1 VAIILA
7 PIFSFYL
14 YLILM
19 IRYTSQHQLRFEN
32 FTTPFEQNLL
42 ASNRWVILAGVT
54 PWDELAKVYHRQMS
68 VDQGRGAV
76 DTRLIIG
83 ALIVKHM
90 LKLDDR
96 EVIATLQEN
105 IYLQYFV
112 GFSSFQTKIAFDPSL
127 FVTLRNR
134 MGLSEFDEWSL
145 AVIAEIEALEAINL
159 ENEKNKTIN
168 KKGTKTN
175 ELNTETNE
183 LNTETNELNTETNEL
198 NTETNEL
205 NTETNEL
212 NTKTNEL
219 NTKTNE
225 LNTKTSEKEAP
236 ISLKDTLIID
246 TTAAEQ
252 KIKYPTDLGLLNDTR
267 VFLESLIDCFY
278 KVIVTQN
285 KENSRQ
291 NKPIISLDKPRDYR
305 RIARKDYLNVAM
317 KRRKS
322 AKEIRAAN
330 KKQLNYI
337 QRNIQIINRL
347 QEILIENNLLI
358 PFAKSTY
365 EKWETCQL
373 IYTQQK
379 EMIDKRINKC
389 DNRIVSLHQPHV
401 RAIPRGKPGKK
412 IEFGSKVG
420 LSVVNKTNR
429 IFKLSWDAYNDGID
443 LIGQVEAYNK
453 QYKKYPKL
461 VLADKIYLT
470 KKNRDYLKSH
480 NIEHRGEAL
489 GKAKKIEYTHIQQ
502 LEANQRNHVEGQF
515 GTSKDAYDLKKVKAK
530 TQPTSESWVANIF
543 FVMNVIRLLKV
554 ATSSMLMLLIAELST
569 FFCQRKTS
577 IKNTM
582 EQIFYTKK
590 IKFA

>member
-1 VAIILA
+1 
-7 PIFSFYL
+7 
-14 YLILM
+14 M

-42 ASNRWVILAGVT
+42 PSNRWVILAGVT

-68 VDQGRGAV
+68 VDLGRGAI

-112 GFSSFQTKIAFDPSL
+112 GFCSFQTKIAFDPSL

-145 AVIAEIEALEAINL
+145 AVIAQIEALEAINL
-159 ENEKNKTIN
+159 ENEKNKKTN
-168 KKGTKTN
+168 KKDTKTN
-175 ELNTETNE
+175 KKDTETNE
-183 LNTETNELNTETNEL
+183 LNTETNELNTETN
-198 NTETNEL
+198 
-205 NTETNEL
+205 
-212 NTKTNEL
+212 
-219 NTKTNE
+219 
-225 LNTKTSEKEAP
+225 EKEAP

-347 QEILIENNLLI
+347 QEILIENDLPI

-412 IEFGSKVG
+412 IEFGSKIG

-470 KKNRDYLKSH
+470 KKNRAYLKSH

-489 GKAKKIEYTHIQQ
+489 GKAKRIEYTHIQQ
-502 LEANQRNHVEGQF
+502 QEANQRNHVEGQF

-530 TQPTSESWVANIF
+530 TQATSESWVANIF

-554 ATSSMLMLLIAELST
+554 AKSSMLMLLIAGLYT

-577 IKNTM
+577 IKNTIK
-582 EQIFYTKK
+582 QVFYTKK
-590 IKFA
+590 YKFA

>member
-1 VAIILA
+1 MLA
-7 PIFSFYL
+7 PIFLKIL

-42 ASNRWVILAGVT
+42 VSNRWVILASVT

-68 VDQGRGAV
+68 LDQGRGAV

-83 ALIVKHM
+83 ALIVKHL

-134 MGLSEFDEWSL
+134 MGLNEFDDWSL
-145 AVIAEIEALEAINL
+145 AVIAQIESLEAINA
-159 ENEKNKTIN
+159 ENETNKTIN
-168 KKGTKTN
+168 KKNTKTD
-175 ELNTETNE
+175 ELNTETSE
-183 LNTETNELNTETNEL
+183 LNTETDA
-198 NTETNEL
+198 
-205 NTETNEL
+205 
-212 NTKTNEL
+212 
-219 NTKTNE
+219 
-225 LNTKTSEKEAP
+225 KEAP

-267 VFLESLIDCFY
+267 TFLEHLIDSFY
-278 KVIVTQN
+278 KVIVSQN

-291 NKPIISLDKPRDYR
+291 NKAIISIDKPRDYR
-305 RIARKDYLNVAM
+305 KIARKDYLNVAM
-317 KRRKS
+317 KRRKA

-330 KKQLNYI
+330 KKQLIYI
-337 QRNIQIINRL
+337 KRNVQIVNRL
-347 QEILIENNLLI
+347 QDILVKNDLPS
-358 PFAKSTY
+358 PFTKSTY

-373 IYTQQK
+373 IYSQQK

-401 RAIPRGKPGKK
+401 RAIPRGKPGKN
-412 IEFGSKVG
+412 IEFGSKIG
-420 LSVVNKTNR
+420 LSVVNNTNR
-429 IFKLSWDAYNDGID
+429 IFKLSWNAYNDGID
-443 LIGQVEAYNK
+443 LIGQVEAYKK

-470 KKNRDYLKSH
+470 KKNRDYLEKN
-480 NIEHRGEAL
+480 NIQHRGAAL
-489 GKAKKIEYTHIQQ
+489 GKNKKINYTHIQQ
-502 LEANQRNHVEGQF
+502 QETNQRNHVEGQF
-515 GTSKDAYDLKKVKAK
+515 GTAKDAYDLKKVKAK
-530 TQPTSESWVANIF
+530 TQATSESWVANIF
-543 FVMNVIRLLKV
+543 FVMNIVRLLKV
-554 ATSSMLMLLIAELST
+554 AMSSTLIMLIAAIYA
-569 FFCQRKTS
+569 FFCKMETD
-577 IKNTM
+577 IKDTIKM
-582 EQIFYTKK
+582 LFYKK
-590 IKFA
+590 NYKIA